1 MNNKKVILVIIL
13 FIGISFIVYSFA
25 NPLTEEE
32 NLNGNGAN
40 TGISEGN
47 NTGNNISDD
56 DNNQDDDLDKEDE
69 ENKDSDED
77 EDDASNEEKNDDSSN
92 QIVNGS
98 SNGSQTQTKPSTPK
112 YYCKVVG
119 GKYYGK
125 YGYIVNYATY
135 DKECI
140 PDTTI
145 PTLAVNNYVGPV
157 GDNRAL
163 STLYTSSFGKTGG
176 NTSCKYGNTTIT
188 NVNEFKTY
196 GKYEVVCTATGNN
209 GKSVNKTM
217 LVHVKPAVNMTA
229 ELGSFD
235 GQYDSASYT
244 YRGITVK
251 NNVKV
256 SQNGNVIYVT
266 GTMLPQKT
274 HPKYQ
279 SNQHL
284 TLNYVGLENYTE
296 EQLKSLEV
304 YIGSTQVGA
313 AVNVSSSGK
322 SYISI
327 KRGFM
332 EGDVFTVKIDWGDGN
347 GLYSYEVHYDVKV
360 LTIDEIEAAIDDQL
374 AGI

>member
-47 NTGNNISDD
+47 NTGTDFTDKDDNLDD
-56 DNNQDDDLDKEDE
+56 DKDKEDD
-69 ENKDSDED
+69 ENKNSEEDNKSEESD
-77 EDDASNEEKNDDSSN
+77 NSSN
-92 QIVNGS
+92 QIVDNSS
-98 SNGSQTQTKPSTPK
+98 SNVSQTKPVTPK

-125 YGYIVNYATY
+125 YGYVVNYTTY

-140 PDTTI
+140 PDTTV
-145 PTLAVNNYVGPV
+145 PTLTVNNYVGPV

-176 NTSCKYGNTTIT
+176 NTSCKYGNNTVT
-188 NVNEFKTY
+188 NVNDFKTY

-217 LVHVKPAVNMTA
+217 LVHVKPAINMTA
-229 ELGSFD
+229 ELGNFD
-235 GQYDSASYT
+235 GQYDRASYT
-244 YRGITVK
+244 YRDITVK
-251 NNVKV
+251 NDVKV
-256 SQNGNVIYVT
+256 SQKGNTIYVT

-296 EQLKSLEV
+296 EQLKGLKV

-313 AVNVSSSGK
+313 AVNISTSGK

-347 GLYSYEVHYDVKV
+347 GLYEYEVHYDVKV
-360 LTIDEIEAAIDDQL
+360 LTIDEIEEMIDKQL
-374 AGI
+374 SGTQN

>member
-32 NLNGNGAN
+32 NFNGNGAN

-47 NTGNNISDD
+47 NSGDNISD
-56 DNNQDDDLDKEDE
+56 NDDDLDDDKDKDGE
-69 ENKDSDED
+69 ENKDSE
-77 EDDASNEEKNDDSSN
+77 EDDNKDELENDNSSN
-92 QIVNGS
+92 QIVDNSS
-98 SNGSQTQTKPSTPK
+98 SNGSQNQIKPSTPK

-119 GKYYGK
+119 GEYYGK
-125 YGYIVNYATY
+125 YGYVVNPATY
-135 DKECI
+135 DKECA

-145 PTLAVNNYVGPV
+145 PTLTVNNYVGPV
-157 GDNRAL
+157 GDDRAL
-163 STLYTSSFGKTGG
+163 STLYTSTFGKTGG
-176 NTSCKYGNTTIT
+176 NTSCKYGNNTIT

-196 GKYEVVCTATGNN
+196 GKYEVTCVATGKN

-217 LVHVKPAVNMTA
+217 TIQVKPEINMTA
-229 ELGSFD
+229 EIGNFD
-235 GQYDSASYT
+235 GQYDRDSYT
-244 YRGITVK
+244 YRDVTVK

-256 SQNGNVIYVT
+256 SQSGNVIYVT

-284 TLNYVGLENYTE
+284 TLNYVGLEKYTE
-296 EQLKSLEV
+296 EQLKGLKV

-313 AVNVSSSGK
+313 AVNVSASGK

-332 EGDVFTVKIDWGDGN
+332 EGDVFNVKIDWGDGN

-360 LTIDEIEAAIDDQL
+360 LTIDEIEEAIDKQL
-374 AGI
+374 AGA

>member
-32 NLNGNGAN
+32 NLDGPGGN

-47 NTGNNISDD
+47 NTGNDIIDD
-56 DNNQDDDLDKEDE
+56 DNNQDDDSDKEDE
-69 ENKDSDED
+69 ENKNSDED
-77 EDDASNEEKNDDSSN
+77 DTSNEEENDDSSN
-92 QIVNGS
+92 QIANGS
-98 SNGSQTQTKPSTPK
+98 SNGSQNQVKPTTPK
-112 YYCKVVG
+112 YYCQKVG

-125 YGYIVNYATY
+125 YGYVVSYATY
-135 DKECI
+135 DSQCI

-145 PTLAVNNYVGPV
+145 PTLTVNNYVGWI

-163 STLYTSSFGKTGG
+163 STLYTNSFGKTGG
-176 NTSCKYGNTTIT
+176 NTSCKYGNNVVT
-188 NVNEFKTY
+188 NVNDFKTY

-229 ELGSFD
+229 ELGNFD
-235 GQYDSASYT
+235 GQYDRASYT
-244 YRGITVK
+244 YRGVTVK

-296 EQLKSLEV
+296 EQLKNLKV

-313 AVNVSSSGK
+313 AVNISSSGK
-322 SYISI
+322 SFISI

-332 EGDVFTVKIDWGDGN
+332 EGDVFTVKIDWGDDN
-347 GLYSYEVHYDVKV
+347 GLYSYEVHYDVKA

>member
-32 NLNGNGAN
+32 NLDGPNGN

-47 NTGNNISDD
+47 NGGSSNIIDH
-56 DNNQDDDLDKEDE
+56 DNNLDDGKDDEE
-69 ENKDSDED
+69 ENKSQE
-77 EDDASNEEKNDDSSN
+77 EEKPEEENKPDEPA
-92 QIVNGS
+92 QIV
-98 SNGSQTQTKPSTPK
+98 QKPSTPK
-112 YYCKVVG
+112 YYCKVVN

-125 YGYIVNYATY
+125 NGVIVNYATY
-135 DKECI
+135 DRECI
-140 PDTTI
+140 PDTAV
-145 PTLAVNNYVGPV
+145 PTLTTNNYVGLV
-157 GDNRAL
+157 GDNKVL
-163 STLYTSSFGKTGG
+163 STLYTSSFGKSGG
-176 NTSCKYGNTTIT
+176 NTSCKYGNGTIT

-217 LVHVKPAVNMTA
+217 LVHVKPIINMTA
-229 ELGSFD
+229 ELGNFD
-235 GQYDSASYT
+235 GQYDRASYT

-360 LTIDEIEAAIDDQL
+360 LSIDEIEAAIDEQL
-374 AGI
+374 AEA